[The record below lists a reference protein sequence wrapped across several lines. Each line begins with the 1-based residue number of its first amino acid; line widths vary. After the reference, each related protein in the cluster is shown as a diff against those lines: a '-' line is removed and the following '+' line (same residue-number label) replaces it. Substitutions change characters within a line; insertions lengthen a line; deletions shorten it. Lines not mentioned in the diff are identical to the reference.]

1 MACYPQSLP
10 PLLQQLPPCQQ
21 QMVAVGMQWM
31 LSLAWT
37 MSAVTTPPMLAKGMG
52 TGMGMGMDMVVVGML
67 PEGITI

>member
-1 MACYPQSLP
+1 
-10 PLLQQLPPCQQ
+10 
-21 QMVAVGMQWM
+21 MQWM